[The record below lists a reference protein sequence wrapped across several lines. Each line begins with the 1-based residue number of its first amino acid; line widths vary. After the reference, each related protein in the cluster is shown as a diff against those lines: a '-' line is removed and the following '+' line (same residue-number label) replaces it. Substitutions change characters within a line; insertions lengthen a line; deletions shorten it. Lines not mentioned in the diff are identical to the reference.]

1 MCRIYNGTF
10 LINIIKCYLMNIN
23 MFGKK
28 YYQTRDK
35 KKGN

>member
-10 LINIIKCYLMNIN
+10 LINIIKSCIIKIN
-23 MFGKK
+23 MFGKM
-28 YYQTRDK
+28 YYQARDK